1 MAEVLGLQDIELV
14 DTPAD
19 LYNSTNSVYA
29 CVPLSHLSVGC

>member
-1 MAEVLGLQDIELV
+1 MADVLVLQDIDLV

-29 CVPLSHLSVGC
+29 CVQMSHLSVGC